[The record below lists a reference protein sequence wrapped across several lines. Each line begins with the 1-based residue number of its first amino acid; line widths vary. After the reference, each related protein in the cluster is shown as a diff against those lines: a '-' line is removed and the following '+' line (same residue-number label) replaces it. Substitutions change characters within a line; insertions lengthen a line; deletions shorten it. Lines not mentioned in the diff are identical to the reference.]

1 MVQAVACAQPADWTW
16 LVPLVELFES
26 VPVAVAQDQDR
37 VVRYARF
44 EAGDPC
50 LECALHPAF
59 LLDQRIARDVHCRH
73 ATTVVRHF
81 ADFDL
86 VRMLVE
92 DRPAAFGYSP
102 GL

>member
-1 MVQAVACAQPADWTW
+1 M
-16 LVPLVELFES
+16 PLVELSES
-26 VPVAVAQDQDR
+26 VSVAVARDQEP
-37 VVRYARF
+37 VVRHALF
-44 EAGDPC
+44 DAGDPY

-59 LLDQRIARDVHCRH
+59 LLDQKIARDVHCRH